1 MTHVLLALAGL
12 AGYALFLLVK
22 PEKTCRSCSGWGA
35 RGRRRSACA
44 RCGGTGKRFRPGAR
58 LVHWGAA
65 AAYRYAR
72 DYARK
77 RMEARP

>member
-1 MTHVLLALAGL
+1 MTQVLIVLALI
-12 AGYALFLLVK
+12 AGYAVFLLVR
-22 PEKTCRSCSGWGA
+22 PDKTCRACSGWGA
-35 RGRRRSACA
+35 RGRRRSACT
-44 RCGGTGKRFRPGAR
+44 RCGATGKRFRVGAR

-77 RMEARP
+77 RMEASR

>member
-1 MTHVLLALAGL
+1 MTQVLLALGAA
-12 AGYALFLLVK
+12 AGYGVFLLVK
-22 PEKTCRSCSGWGA
+22 PEKTCRSCRGWGA

-44 RCGGTGKRFRPGAR
+44 RCGGTGKRFRLGAR

-77 RMEARP
+77 RMEASR